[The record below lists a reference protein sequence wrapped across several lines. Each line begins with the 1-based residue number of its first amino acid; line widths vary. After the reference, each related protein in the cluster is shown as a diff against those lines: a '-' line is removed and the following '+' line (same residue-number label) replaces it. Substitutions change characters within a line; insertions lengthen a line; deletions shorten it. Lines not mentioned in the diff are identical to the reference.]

1 MVVVPVVEAG
11 RERLGD
17 ADLLVVGG
25 PTHFHGMSRTRTRK
39 WAAATAQKPKNDLVL
54 DHDAQGPGVRDW
66 LTSLGHGHTKVA
78 AFDTRFKGPAVLR
91 GRASR
96 AISRKLRKHGFEMVA
111 KPESFFVTL
120 ENHLEPGEEARAQE
134 WGKRLAARVVIERR
148 HQWGRS
154 GTTTHV
160 QGDVMAEVM
169 IPTPGELPSYLAM
182 PAGEGPWPG
191 VVVIHDAMG
200 MSQDLRNQADWLA
213 GEGYLA
219 VAPDLFSRRGMVACM
234 ISVMRDVRAG
244 RGRSFD
250 DIEAARVWLE
260 AREDCTGRI
269 GVIGYCMGGGFAL
282 MLAADRGFTVSSVNY
297 GTAPKDAYTA
307 SFLRRACPIVG
318 SYGGKDRTLRGAADR
333 LERALTAVGVEH
345 DVKEY
350 PEAGHSF
357 LNDHEGAG
365 DKNPFPFSV
374 LEPVFGILS
383 PGSGYHEG
391 SRARCTAAHPRV
403 LRRAP
408 EAVEGRD
415 RPVPARI
422 SRG

>member
-1 MVVVPVVEAG
+1 M
-11 RERLGD
+11 
-17 ADLLVVGG
+17 
-25 PTHFHGMSRTRTRK
+25 
-39 WAAATAQKPKNDLVL
+39 
-54 DHDAQGPGVRDW
+54 
-66 LTSLGHGHTKVA
+66 
-78 AFDTRFKGPAVLR
+78 
-91 GRASR
+91 
-96 AISRKLRKHGFEMVA
+96 
-111 KPESFFVTL
+111 
-120 ENHLEPGEEARAQE
+120 
-134 WGKRLAARVVIERR
+134 
-148 HQWGRS
+148 
-154 GTTTHV
+154 
-160 QGDVMAEVM
+160 
-169 IPTPGELPSYLAM
+169 
-182 PAGEGPWPG
+182 
-191 VVVIHDAMG
+191 
-200 MSQDLRNQADWLA
+200 
-213 GEGYLA
+213 
-219 VAPDLFSRRGMVACM
+219 ACM

-250 DIEAARVWLE
+250 DIEATRVWLA
-260 AREDCTGRI
+260 ARDDCTGRI

-333 LERALTAVGVEH
+333 LERALTAAGVEH

-391 SRARCTAAHPRV
+391 SARDARRRILAFFDAHLKP
-403 LRRAP
+403 
-408 EAVEGRD
+408 
-415 RPVPARI
+415 
-422 SRG
+422 